1 MFDRTLPRRHV
12 CLLCNDWDSAPWADI
27 LPMVLHHIADVKHKL
42 ALCCVSKQW
51 AATCQRPDGWSRLSF
66 ERLFD
71 FDFWRKLDRKLP
83 PDLRG
88 WKPKC
93 PTALRVAAD
102 AIERQLALYLQLSKR
117 AAGRITSLS
126 FDVLHGMP
134 RHLSNRQRFT
144 DVPYPCQRHL
154 LAPVSATL
162 QECRLSEH
170 WDEPM
175 QSITICGLLWLAY
188 AGSPV
193 GHLQPRR
200 LDFPNLHTLEL
211 LETGYHGDNTI
222 RDFTKC
228 VTERHD
234 HGHRFDEDDA
244 DTLLRALPALRS
256 LTLRRAYLYRRS
268 MNTFPGISPQALL
281 ALAAPLTKLELT
293 NLIVH
298 APVTWMAQLLGSA
311 RKLVRAKLAIRLD
324 ATHGTDGTHGGS
336 ARLLSESLRALPRL
350 ILEQLD
356 LTPPLP
362 KIVKGEVNKHSW
374 QNGMLVEHIVRASL
388 QLKALTLRNGE
399 AGCLT
404 GEANW
409 DPLCLALR
417 HCRSLT
423 SFAVPLNVHHW
434 PFGEIDGM
442 PSSRALARL
451 THLPLRIVPQPRLTS
466 SADVIQHLRR
476 FPHLTELTL
485 NGCSNAGAHGASR
498 VGPPLA
504 LNANLAAAIAS
515 LASLMKLKL
524 DGLCAARDEHMA
536 TMRLP
541 CLRSLSLEA
550 MPHLSDRTIEH
561 AVTRMPKLQHLELM
575 YLRGITDSALR
586 ILACRQLPMLRTCTV
601 WGCTCSAKW
610 IERLSYALEDVDGTE
625 DCVPGTRDCRGTV
638 HVEQCCIMCDA
649 TLHVCPALAC
659 RLRDDPTT
667 VGATCDGCGRHIC
680 VECKNNCVG
689 GLDPRCDYVFEDLC
703 GGCNH
708 ESMFAGL

>member
-12 CLLCNDWDSAPWADI
+12 CYLCNDWDSTPWADI
-27 LPMVLHHIADVKHKL
+27 LPIVLRHIADVQHKL

-51 AATCQRPDGWSRLSF
+51 ATACQRPGGWSRLSF
-66 ERLFD
+66 ERMYD
-71 FDFWRKLDRKLP
+71 FSWWCRLDRKLP
-83 PDLRG
+83 ADLRG
-88 WKPKC
+88 WKPEC
-93 PTALRVAAD
+93 PTALSVAAD

-117 AAGRITSLS
+117 AAGRVTSLS

-211 LETGYHGDNTI
+211 LETGYHSDSSI

-228 VTERHD
+228 VTELHE
-234 HGHRFDEDDA
+234 HGHFFDEEDA
-244 DTLLRALPALRS
+244 AAFLRALPALRS
-256 LTLRRAYLYRRS
+256 LTLRRAYLYRGAK
-268 MNTFPGISPQALL
+268 NTFPGIDPQALI
-281 ALAAPLTKLELT
+281 ALATPLTKLELT
-293 NLIVH
+293 NLSVQ
-298 APVTWMAQLLGSA
+298 APVPWLAQLLASA
-311 RKLVRAKLAIRLD
+311 RKLVRAKLAVRLD
-324 ATHGTDGTHGGS
+324 GVHGGATHL
-336 ARLLSESLRALPRL
+336 RESLQALPRL
-350 ILEQLD
+350 MLEHLD

-362 KIVKGEVNKHSW
+362 EALKGRVNKHAW
-374 QNGMLVEHIVRASL
+374 QNGALVDHILRASP

-399 AGCLT
+399 VGCLT

-417 HCRSLT
+417 NCRSLT
-423 SFAVPLNVHHW
+423 SFAVPQQFR
-434 PFGEIDGM
+434 FGASDGM
-442 PSSRALARL
+442 PSSRALERL
-451 THLPLRIVPQPRLTS
+451 THLPLRMVPQPRVTS
-466 SADVIQHLRR
+466 NTDIIRHMRR
-476 FPHLTELTL
+476 FPHLTELIL
-485 NGCSNAGAHGASR
+485 NGCSNAGPHGASR
-498 VGPPLA
+498 VGPPLT

-515 LASLMKLKL
+515 LTSLVKLEL

-536 TMRLP
+536 TMHLP

-550 MPHLSDRTIEH
+550 MPHLSDLTIEH
-561 AVTRMPKLQHLELM
+561 AVTRTPKLQHLELK
-575 YLRGITDSALR
+575 YLRGITDRALR
-586 ILACRQLPMLRTCTV
+586 ILACGQLPMLRTCTI

-610 IERLSYALEDVDGTE
+610 IDRLAEALEDADGTI

-638 HVEQCCIMCDA
+638 HVEQCCIICDA
-649 TLHVCPALAC
+649 TLHVCPALTC
-659 RLRDDPTT
+659 RLRDDTAT

-680 VECKNNCVG
+680 VDCKNDCVG
-689 GLDPRCDYVFEDLC
+689 GHDPSSNYVDEDLY

-708 ESMFAGL
+708 ESLFAGLC